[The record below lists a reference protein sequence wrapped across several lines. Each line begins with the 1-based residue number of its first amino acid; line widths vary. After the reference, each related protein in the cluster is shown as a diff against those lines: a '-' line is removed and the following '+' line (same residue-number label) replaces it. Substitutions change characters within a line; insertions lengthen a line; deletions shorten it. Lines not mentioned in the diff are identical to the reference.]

1 MEVKILEALFQSID
15 IIYIVMCNVC
25 TYAVLQFLQELKV
38 KLDKWQKRATSAAT
52 AIVLAVVMVTYFH
65 HNPEA
70 VFYGFFMQF
79 LTWDYFFKPFISML
93 VGKIDKSDDLK

>member
-38 KLDKWQKRATSAAT
+38 KLDKW
-52 AIVLAVVMVTYFH
+52 
-65 HNPEA
+65 
-70 VFYGFFMQF
+70 
-79 LTWDYFFKPFISML
+79 
-93 VGKIDKSDDLK
+93 